1 MSVFRGRRPSVSHE
15 QQMIDMLAAKL
26 VTAQLNGELRSGDV
40 SHIKNENGRLSF
52 RVGTSATATV
62 EPSGID
68 SFSIALDM
76 PGELV
81 ALPVA
86 SDLDVMNLIKAVISM
101 LGQ

>member
-1 MSVFRGRRPSVSHE
+1 MGVFRGRRPSINHE

-52 RVGTSATATV
+52 QVGSRARATV
-62 EPSGID
+62 SPSGID
-68 SFSIALDM
+68 TFSIALDM
-76 PGELV
+76 PDELV